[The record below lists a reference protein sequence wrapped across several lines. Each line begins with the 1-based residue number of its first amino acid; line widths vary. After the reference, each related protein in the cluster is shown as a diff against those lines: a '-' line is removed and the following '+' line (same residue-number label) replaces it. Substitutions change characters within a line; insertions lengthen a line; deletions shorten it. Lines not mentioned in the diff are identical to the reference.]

1 MIVSEF
7 VHAAGIALLLGPLT
21 HICLWSRIDL
31 DSNSHEL
38 LLVANLIVLLG
49 PVFLYIKGCGLIKA
63 VLLSWTVNICYAS
76 ALLLSI
82 AFYRAYIH
90 PLRHYNGPFWAR
102 VTVFWKVK
110 HFKTSDFRAFAVVD
124 KLHQEYG
131 DVVRIGPRQ
140 LSINDPSA
148 YNLIYGANSQCHRLV
163 HLEALRKNLQS
174 LSNHHEH
181 QARRKVWDHGL
192 SAKACQTYL
201 PRLNEITNRL
211 CTAFERKN
219 GQPFVVNDYCHF
231 YTFDVMGDI
240 GFGRSYGQIESGVVH
255 PAVNKVHNFLKAG
268 VIAIQMLW
276 VVNFLRLIPG
286 LDDPMRDLK
295 EWAEQLLAE
304 RSQLRA
310 FEKHNEIERDLMSYV
325 EESKKVVDTRWPMSD
340 KDIAEDAVTLQIA
353 GSDTSYSVIANVFHY
368 LANYPALQERIRT
381 EILQTFDQGDLTSI
395 PAWNKLG
402 SSLNCPYLDATVK
415 EVMRK
420 HPPVPQGTLRESP
433 NHTIDI
439 SGHIIP
445 PKTILSCPIWT
456 LQHDD
461 RCFKESHQ
469 FIPERWLDSDHAESR
484 ADLVVDKRGFVPFS
498 VGPMNCAGKYF
509 AYMEIKV
516 LIAKILQRFEISFPE
531 TEALDHQQKHTAQ
544 TRDSELASEMRDY
557 LTQVVGKPVEVCFK
571 PRSP

>member
-1 MIVSEF
+1 MILTKF
-7 VHAAGIALLLGPLT
+7 VHAAGIATLLGPLT
-21 HICLWSRIDL
+21 HILLWSRIDL

-49 PVFLYIKGCGLIKA
+49 PIFLYIKGCHLVEA
-63 VLLSWTVNICYAS
+63 LFLSWTVDICYTS
-76 ALLLSI
+76 SLLLSI
-82 AFYRAYIH
+82 AVYRAYVH
-90 PLRHYNGPFWAR
+90 PLRHYAGPFWAR

-110 HFKTSDFRAFAVVD
+110 HFRASDFRAFAVVD
-124 KLHQEYG
+124 KLHRKFG

-140 LSINDPSA
+140 LSINDPTA
-148 YNLIYGANSQCHRLV
+148 YSQIYGPTSQCHRLAN
-163 HLEALRKNLQS
+163 LEAIRKNLQS

-181 QARRKVWDHGL
+181 QARRKIWDHGL
-192 SAKACQTYL
+192 SSKACQTYL

-231 YTFDVMGDI
+231 YTFDVMGDV

-295 EWAEQLLAE
+295 DWAEQLLAE

-353 GSDTSYSVIANVFHY
+353 GSDTSYSVIANLFHY
-368 LANYPALQERIRT
+368 LANYPALQEKIRV
-381 EILQTFDQGDLTSI
+381 EVLQMFEREDTASS
-395 PAWNKLG
+395 PSWNKLG
-402 SSLNCPYLDATVK
+402 SSQNCPFLDATVK

-433 NHTIDI
+433 NYAIEVA
-439 SGHIIP
+439 GHVIP
-445 PKTILSCPIWT
+445 PKTVLSCPIYT
-456 LQHDD
+456 LQHDE
-461 RCFKESHQ
+461 RCFKKASQ
-469 FIPERWLDSDHAESR
+469 FVPERWLDREHPESQSE
-484 ADLVVDKRGFVPFS
+484 LLVDKRGFVPFS
-498 VGPMNCAGKYF
+498 VGPMNCAGTYF

-516 LIAKILQRFEISFPE
+516 LMAKILRRFEITLPIDSS
-531 TEALDHQQKHTAQ
+531 DVQSKQ
-544 TRDSELASEMRDY
+544 TPQSRDAELASEMRDY
-557 LTQVVGKPVEVCFK
+557 LTQVVGKSVEVCFK
-571 PRSP
+571 MRDM